1 MGKMV
6 AIEGCQDK
14 YISRGSMKRNNL
26 ASASMVTACFVF
38 IVFVF
43 ALESNLSIVSKINV
57 SRSITHQG
65 ACYLLQFNYY
75 TLLLFA
81 FIYLF
86 IFVNRH
92 LLPPTRFV
100 SSNKMIR
107 ICIYGNSLL
116 TQ

>member
-1 MGKMV
+1 MGKKEAV
-6 AIEGCQDK
+6 EGSQDK

-38 IVFVF
+38 IVFFF
-43 ALESNLSIVSKINV
+43 ALERNLSIVSKINV
-57 SRSITHQG
+57 SHSITHQG
-65 ACYLLQFNYY
+65 ACYLLQFTTPSCYS
-75 TLLLFA
+75 L
-81 FIYLF
+81 YLF

-92 LLPPTRFV
+92 LLSPTRFL

-116 TQ
+116 TQS

>member
-43 ALESNLSIVSKINV
+43 ALESNLSIVSKIDV

-65 ACYLLQFNYY
+65 ACYLLQFTIPSCYS
-75 TLLLFA
+75 LL

-86 IFVNRH
+86 
-92 LLPPTRFV
+92 LLIDICCHQLV
-100 SSNKMIR
+100 S
-107 ICIYGNSLL
+107 
-116 TQ
+116 